1 MYADPGGR
9 PKYSKYRDDN
19 DLKPS
24 EAKAHIIGELNKAI
38 TNCLDLEIHS
48 LGDVQSGQGTLYFTK
63 PDQIDPFEFNV
74 LSSGEKEVIDI
85 LLDLYLRQ
93 DDYNDTVFL
102 IDEPELHINSA
113 IQKKLLIEIN
123 KLVGEE
129 CQIWVATHSIGF
141 LRALQDD
148 LSDEC
153 QIIYFDPAFDFG
165 ISPRT
170 LIPIEKTRR
179 NWLKIFETAL
189 DDLTGLVSPKR
200 LVYCEGRRNL
210 LVEMNKA
217 WTLSFTIT
225 SLVNDTMTHYSFPVV
240 GILSHSSIVKLP
252 SLSCRK
258 FLKISR
264 FWCLLTGISHLENRL
279 MQMTGSY
286 T

>member
-1 MYADPGGR
+1 MSSQDKGPYI
-9 PKYSKYRDDN
+9 
-19 DLKPS
+19 L
-24 EAKAHIIGELNKAI
+24 LNRIKLI
-38 TNCLDLEIHS
+38 RLS
-48 LGDVQSGQGTLYFTK
+48 LMFCHLVKRKS
-63 PDQIDPFEFNV
+63 
-74 LSSGEKEVIDI
+74 IDI

-102 IDEPELHINSA
+102 IDEPELHLNSA

-123 KLVGEE
+123 KLVGKG
-129 CQIWVATHSIGF
+129 CQVWVATHSIGF

-200 LVYCEGRRNL
+200 LVYCEG
-210 LVEMNKA
+210 KA
-217 WTLSFTIT
+217 ET
-225 SLVNDTMTHYSFPVV
+225 
-240 GILSHSSIVKLP
+240 
-252 SLSCRK
+252 
-258 FLKISR
+258 
-264 FWCLLTGISHLENRL
+264 FWWK
-279 MQMTGSY
+279 
-286 T
+286 